1 MEVRISEWW
10 AFVTLQSSLQHP
22 MQFCAISLGKSI
34 IFSTEEAKG
43 KSSSSSPSTPQKARG
58 LMWLKFWKFDISSQ
72 DPESWASGTNMKG
85 WFEKHSYLLGA
96 YCPCLCLP
104 WFLNL
109 FNPGLSASSVSSQF
123 PSNNFPF
130 HLGQSQSDSVTW
142 NQKSS
147 LIWGSGQDSEL

>member
-1 MEVRISEWW
+1 M
-10 AFVTLQSSLQHP
+10 
-22 MQFCAISLGKSI
+22 SI
-34 IFSTEEAKG
+34 CHFTG
-43 KSSSSSPSTPQKARG
+43 LPSTPYAILCHLVGKEYYIFHWGSQRQELLLLSLYPQKARG
-58 LMWLKFWKFDISSQ
+58 LMWLKFWKFNISSQ

-85 WFEKHSYLLGA
+85 WFKKQSYLLGA

-104 WFLNL
+104 WFLTL